1 MNIDNQ
7 SAPSHDIPV
16 PPSGGSWTYDEVKRA
31 WVSNDPL
38 PQADEAVAAAQGNNI
53 NIEQE

>member
-7 SAPSHDIPV
+7 RAPSRDVPV
-16 PPSGGSWTYDEVKRA
+16 PPSGGSWTFDEVKWA

-38 PQADEAVAAAQGNNI
+38 PQAEEAVAAAQGNNI